1 MNCIKCSLDEEMFL
15 NILVLL
21 LLNNLSP
28 GLKQF
33 QGGFSIMMM
42 VLWYHN
48 GFSGLYLSLQAAVQ
62 HLGRATSNC
71 ILYKM

>member
-1 MNCIKCSLDEEMFL
+1 MNCIKCSLDEDMFL

-33 QGGFSIMMM
+33 QGGFYIMMM
-42 VLWYHN
+42 VLWYHD
-48 GFSGLYLSLQAAVQ
+48 GFSGLY
-62 HLGRATSNC
+62 
-71 ILYKM
+71 